1 MQAIPKGELL
11 VAIEQEE
18 READED
24 MTEQPPEFDLTSSG
38 HLSVNVRNT
47 FVAPPGFSLLAV
59 DYSQI
64 EMRTEAN
71 NNRRGCCA
79 ALTQSPFPTV
89 GCLAHVTRDANL
101 VKFFQSDTDIHKL
114 VGSRCFGKPIEEI
127 SKKEREY
134 AKVCSYI
141 RKRMCWLMQLLMGC
155 C

>member
-71 NNRRGCCA
+71 NNRWKGMLRR
-79 ALTQSPFPTV
+79 P
-89 GCLAHVTRDANL
+89 N
-101 VKFFQSDTDIHKL
+101 
-114 VGSRCFGKPIEEI
+114 PI
-127 SKKEREY
+127 SVSHCR
-134 AKVCSYI
+134 VSCPCHSG
-141 RKRMCWLMQLLMGC
+141 R
-155 C
+155 